1 MSIKADPSAS
11 CLAVIRRP
19 EEHCD
24 ESTEDRSRKEK
35 GLIGSVELGGFTE
48 EEEGLQET
56 VPQGRKRQQG
66 SLLSGSL
73 WGGQVIDTVR
83 GDRGVDGGSGE
94 RYMRFP
100 HNDLLGFRHH
110 RP

>member
-24 ESTEDRSRKEK
+24 ESTEDRSGKEK
-35 GLIGSVELGGFTE
+35 GLMGSVELGGFTE

-56 VPQGRKRQQG
+56 VPQGRKRQPG
-66 SLLSGSL
+66 RLLSAL
-73 WGGQVIDTVR
+73 CGGP
-83 GDRGVDGGSGE
+83 GD
-94 RYMRFP
+94 
-100 HNDLLGFRHH
+100 
-110 RP
+110 